1 MRRIVA
7 TAAVAVF
14 VCSLAGAALAQVPA
28 VASHAVAARPLTDRR
43 FERTPARLERGRY
56 LVEGV
61 AHCFMCHSENDW
73 SPLANGQPLP
83 GLKGG
88 GRVWADYGLPWM
100 YSPNISPDPETGAGA
115 WTDDMLGR
123 AIREGVGHDG
133 RALFFM
139 PWEMFRSFSDE
150 DLASVVVYV
159 RSIPPV
165 KRALPKIEVPEP
177 IRATLKPE
185 PLQAAV
191 PAPDLSNP
199 VNRGKYL
206 VTIAQCIGCHSAYDQ
221 NQLPIADLAFGGG
234 LPLQGGWGNVTAPNI
249 TQDPSGIP
257 YYTEDLFIEV
267 IRTGK
272 VKARVLN
279 PVMPRSYFKNMN
291 DEDLKA
297 IFAYLKTLPP
307 VKHRVSNVDPP
318 TPCKRCGGVHG
329 LGDQN
334 EAIVS
339 ASAPGT
345 PRPR

>member
-1 MRRIVA
+1 MVP
-7 TAAVAVF
+7 
-14 VCSLAGAALAQVPA
+14 AGLRASEQAPA
-28 VASHAVAARPLTDRR
+28 VASHAIAARPLTDRR

-56 LVEGV
+56 LVEGP

-73 SPLANGQPLP
+73 SPLAKGQPLP

-88 GRVWADYGLPWM
+88 GRVWADYGLPWLF
-100 YSPNISPDPETGAGA
+100 SPNISPDPETGAGT
-115 WTDDMLGR
+115 WTDDMLAR

-139 PWEMFRSFSDE
+139 PWEAFRSFSDE
-150 DLASVVVYV
+150 DLASVVVYL

-165 KRALPKIEVPEP
+165 RRALPKAALPEP

-185 PLQAAV
+185 PLTAPV
-191 PAPDLSNP
+191 PARDLSSP
-199 VNRGKYL
+199 VKRGEYL
-206 VTIAQCIGCHSAYDQ
+206 VEIGQCAGCHSAYDR
-221 NQLPIADLAFGGG
+221 NENPIPGMKFGGG
-234 LPLQGGWGNVTAPNI
+234 LPLRGGWGDVTAPNL

-257 YYTEDLFIEV
+257 YYTEDLFIQT

-272 VKARVLN
+272 VVARELN
-279 PVMPRSYFKNMN
+279 PVMPRSYFKNMT

-318 TPCKRCGGVHG
+318 TACKLCGGTHG

-334 EAIVS
+334 
-339 ASAPGT
+339 
-345 PRPR
+345 